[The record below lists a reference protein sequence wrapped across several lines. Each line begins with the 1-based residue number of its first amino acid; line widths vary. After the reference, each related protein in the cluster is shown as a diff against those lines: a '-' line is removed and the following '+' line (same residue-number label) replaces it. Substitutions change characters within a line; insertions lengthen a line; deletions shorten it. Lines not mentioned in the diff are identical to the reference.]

1 MCEAVEKIYNQA
13 KAEGYAIGYAKGIAK
28 CKREIA
34 SRMLAMNFSVELIA
48 EATDLAVEEVEGL
61 KKSA

>member
-13 KAEGYAIGYAKGIAK
+13 KAECSRQIA
-28 CKREIA
+28 A
-34 SRMLAMNFSVELIA
+34 RMLAMNFSAEFIA